1 MIKEKVQAELQLQKS
16 RYERQLESVKQ
27 IGNEM
32 TNLIKSNFNE
42 KIAMILQEQWTK
54 QCQIRELK
62 SIKKFSKKEQWFK
75 EDWMSTSKEQH
86 GSVRDPNKQENSR
99 QYRILC
105 VKSVQI
111 RSFSGPYFP
120 AYGLNTDI
128 WTRKNSL
135 LGYFS
140 RRDI

>member
-1 MIKEKVQAELQLQKS
+1 MIKEKVQAELQLQKF

-27 IGNEM
+27 IGNGM

-75 EDWMSTSKEQH
+75 EDWMSTSKEEH

-99 QYRILC
+99 QCRILC

-135 LGYFS
+135 LGHFS

>member
-99 QYRILC
+99 QCRILC

-135 LGYFS
+135 LGHFS